1 MNADRTVLVVDD
13 TPAHRYL
20 MASWLRRAG
29 FGVVEAGTGRDA
41 LAHATTPVDAVV
53 LDVNL
58 PDLSG
63 REVCRILKSDPTTAH
78 LPVLHV
84 SATDVD
90 AAARTA
96 GLEGGAD
103 AYLPEPLDRDEFL
116 ATISALSRGA
126 STPSVVPGAPP
137 AAWRRSPTRSSPCT
151 RRAPPRPSPTTP
163 PGARAPSSV
172 AP

>member
-13 TPAHRYL
+13 TPAHRYV

-41 LAHATTPVDAVV
+41 LEHATTPVDAVV

-58 PDLSG
+58 PDLG
-63 REVCRILKSDPTTAH
+63 PRGVPDPQERPRDRAP
-78 LPVLHV
+78 PVLHV

-116 ATISALSRGA
+116 ATISALCRRVDAQRGA
-126 STPSVVPGAPP
+126 GRTA
-137 AAWRRSPTRSSPCT
+137 RRLEALTDALVPCT
-151 RRAPPRPSPTTP
+151 RRALPRPSPTTP